1 MNNRSI
7 LLSGIF
13 CACNF
18 LNSYSQIS
26 QRAESGETGYFSL
39 FEIVE
44 IAKNQSPMSLQAETF
59 KENRYWQYRTYRSNY
74 RPLLYMSG
82 QFPDFSR
89 TVDEVRQPDGTY
101 DYLEVWQNTSQLNLF
116 LSQSIGLTGTEVFLQ
131 SSIYRF
137 DNLDP
142 NNKYYNYRGN
152 PLVVGLRQPIF
163 TYNELKWD
171 SRIEPLRYE
180 ESKRQYVEQ
189 MEQISIIAARRFFDL
204 LSAQITLEI
213 SSINMANNDTI
224 FKIAEGRY
232 NLGQIGEDEL
242 LQLELTVMNSRQN
255 VAQSQ
260 VDLET
265 STLRLKTFAGLIGYD
280 DVILELPSELPE
292 FDVDENTAITEARRN
307 RMDAIGFTR
316 RELEA
321 DRDMAQAKGSTGLN
335 ADLFATFGLSNTADE
350 LPDIYVDPL
359 DNQTVRLGFQVPIMD
374 WGRQKSR
381 VKTAEANKKY
391 VEYTV
396 AQDIINFD
404 EEIFTQV
411 KRFQMLRERVKI
423 SERAD
428 IVGQK
433 RYNIAKNR
441 YLIGKTG
448 ITDLNI
454 ALQEKDQAKASYIAS
469 LGDFWNSYYTLRYLT
484 LYDFEKNEVLY
495 LTDDEL

>member
-7 LLSGIF
+7 LFTGIF
-13 CACNF
+13 CACASIGTF
-18 LNSYSQIS
+18 GQINKQS
-26 QRAESGETGYFSL
+26 ETGETGYFTL

-44 IAKNQSPMSLQAETF
+44 IAKNQSPMALQAATF
-59 KENRYWQYRTYRSNY
+59 KENQYWQYRTFRSNY

-82 QFPDFSR
+82 QFPDFNR
-89 TVDEVRQPDGTY
+89 TVDEVRQPAGTY
-101 DYLEVWQNTSQLNLF
+101 DYLEVWQNSSQLSLF
-116 LSQSIGLTGTEVFLQ
+116 LSQSIGVTGTEVFLQ
-131 SSIYRF
+131 SSVNRF
-137 DNLDP
+137 DNLEP
-142 NNKYYNYRGN
+142 NNKYSNYRGN
-152 PLVVGLRQPIF
+152 PLVVGLRQPLF
-163 TYNELKWD
+163 RYNELKWD

-189 MEQISIIAARRFFDL
+189 MEQISIIAVRRFFDL
-204 LSAQITLEI
+204 LLAQITLEI
-213 SSINMANNDTI
+213 SNINLANNDTI
-224 FKIAEGRY
+224 FKIAEGRF

-242 LQLELTVMNSRQN
+242 LQLELTLMNSRQN

-265 STLRLKTFAGLIGYD
+265 STLRLKTFTGLVGYN
-280 DVILELPSELPE
+280 DVILRLPSILPE
-292 FDVDENTAITEARRN
+292 FDVDEELAITEARKN

-335 ADLFATFGLSNTADE
+335 ADLFATFGLSNTAST

-404 EEIFTQV
+404 EEVFTQV
-411 KRFQMLRERVKI
+411 KQFKMLREQVLI

-454 ALQEKDQAKASYIAS
+454 ALQEKDQAKASYINS
-469 LGDFWNSYYTLRYLT
+469 LRDFWNSYYTLRYLT

-495 LTDDEL
+495 LADEQL

>member
-1 MNNRSI
+1 MNKRTII
-7 LLSGIF
+7 LTGVF
-13 CACNF
+13 CACTF
-18 LNSYSQIS
+18 LNSYSQFVQGTS
-26 QRAESGETGYFSL
+26 SGETGYFTL
-39 FEIVE
+39 FEIVD
-44 IAKNQSPMSLQAETF
+44 IAKNQSPMSFQATTF

-74 RPLLYMSG
+74 RPLLYASG
-82 QFPDFSR
+82 TFPDFNKS
-89 TVDEVRQPDGTY
+89 VDEVRQPDGAY
-101 DYLEVWQNTSQLNLF
+101 EYIPVWQNTSQLSMF
-116 LSQSIGLTGTEVFLQ
+116 LSQSIGVTGTEVFLQ
-131 SSIYRF
+131 SSLYRF

-142 NNKYYNYRGN
+142 DDPYHSYRGN
-152 PLVVGLRQPIF
+152 PLVVGLRQPLF

-189 MEQISIIAARRFFDL
+189 MEQVSIQATRRFFDL
-204 LSAQITLEI
+204 LLAQVTLGI
-213 SSINMANNDTI
+213 SQINLANNDTI

-255 VAQSQ
+255 VAQSK

-265 STLRLKTFAGLIGYD
+265 STLRLKTFSGLVGYD
-280 DVILELPSELPE
+280 DVVLELPSEMPE
-292 FDVDENTAITEARRN
+292 FEVDEELAITEARKN

-335 ADLFATFGLSNTADE
+335 ADLFATFGLSNTSE
-350 LPDIYVDPL
+350 NLPDIYVDPL

-411 KRFQMLRERVKI
+411 KQFQMLRERVKI

-428 IVGQK
+428 LVGQK
-433 RYNIAKNR
+433 RYDIAKNR

-454 ALQEKDQAKASYIAS
+454 ALQEKDQAKESYISS
-469 LGDFWNSYYTLRYLT
+469 LRDFWTSYYTLRYLT
-484 LYDFEKNEVLY
+484 LYDFETNQVLY
-495 LTDDEL
+495 LKEEL